1 MQSGV
6 TGFKSYRETTYTASY
21 RKVTSHTKAKAV
33 YRYTAATTDLK
44 YASESMPIGI
54 GYTGFN
60 NTGFPDSTDSVDPNG
75 NDTTIGGLYNRTV
88 ITMAQRRAEVECKQ
102 KMLDTKLDLAETLVD
117 IDKSVLM
124 IARRSMQVLYAWRS
138 VRNGNYELAAKWLGL
153 HPKRWTFDTP
163 FEAWLEF
170 QYAWLPLLSDIFGA
184 VDLTTSLFKE
194 KRAVGRVRRRVSEAL
209 TVPQPPANSSWSNL
223 KVETVGVCEVE
234 VQLRFKISDE
244 NLAFISGLNLTNP
257 LYIFWVSMPFSFVV
271 DWILPIGDW
280 LNSLTAP
287 LGLTF
292 LKGYRTTKCYG
303 KMSVTGERTAPQFWS
318 KVSQL
323 SEASSTAESLYM
335 DRFAYTSFP
344 MSYTYFRFPFSSPQR
359 IASAVALTHMTAK
372 LR

>member
-1 MQSGV
+1 
-6 TGFKSYRETTYTASY
+6 
-21 RKVTSHTKAKAV
+21 
-33 YRYTAATTDLK
+33 
-44 YASESMPIGI
+44 
-54 GYTGFN
+54 
-60 NTGFPDSTDSVDPNG
+60 
-75 NDTTIGGLYNRTV
+75 
-88 ITMAQRRAEVECKQ
+88 
-102 KMLDTKLDLAETLVD
+102 
-117 IDKSVLM
+117 
-124 IARRSMQVLYAWRS
+124 
-138 VRNGNYELAAKWLGL
+138 
-153 HPKRWTFDTP
+153 
-163 FEAWLEF
+163 
-170 QYAWLPLLSDIFGA
+170 
-184 VDLTTSLFKE
+184 
-194 KRAVGRVRRRVSEAL
+194 
-209 TVPQPPANSSWSNL
+209 
-223 KVETVGVCEVE
+223 
-234 VQLRFKISDE
+234 
-244 NLAFISGLNLTNP
+244 
-257 LYIFWVSMPFSFVV
+257 MPFSFVV